1 MSPSMNSGEIERFNA
16 DWLAAWTAK
25 DVDRLC
31 AFYAEGCVY
40 KDPQT
45 AAGLTGRAALRGYLQ
60 GLFAATP
67 AMTYTPDETWPIPGG
82 YCGRWYCDIEGGARM
97 RGFDLVILEGREIVL
112 NEVYV
117 HPL

>member
-1 MSPSMNSGEIERFNA
+1 MDIADFNA
-16 DWLAAWTAK
+16 RWLAAWTAK
-25 DVDRLC
+25 DVDVLLG
-31 AFYAEGCVY
+31 FYAEDCIY

-45 AAGLTGRAALRGYLQ
+45 AGGLQGQDALRGYLQ

-82 YCGRWYCDIEGGARM
+82 FCGRWYCDVAGGQRL
-97 RGFDLVILEGREIVL
+97 RGFDLVVMSGDRIGL

-117 HPL
+117 HPLP